1 MTTTTP
7 LAPAPTG
14 RAPDLLDGRFQRT
27 IDDGEAYFRRN
38 ARAIAECASAM
49 ADRFFEGGRLLV
61 FGGGS
66 GTTDAQHNS
75 VEYVHP
81 VLPVRAL
88 PALSLTNDGATV
100 TGILLGDDPG
110 AVFEHQVRVLGGPQ
124 DIAIAF
130 SDVPPVTA
138 VARGL
143 AAARERGLLTVAL
156 LNDRAGGERL
166 ADHQFEAGSGD
177 HMVTQELH
185 LATYHMLWELVHIVL
200 NHRGIRGSGP
210 QEASR

>member
-1 MTTTTP
+1 MTTAP
-7 LAPAPTG
+7 VAPAVTEQA
-14 RAPDLLDGRFQRT
+14 RALLRSRFERT
-27 IDDGEAYFRRN
+27 IGDGEAYFTRN
-38 ARAIAECASAM
+38 ARAIAQCASAM

-88 PALSLTNDGATV
+88 PALSLTNDGAAV
-100 TGILLGDDPG
+100 TGILMGDDPG
-110 AVFEHQVRVLGGPQ
+110 AVFEHQIRVLGGPR

-130 SDVPPVTA
+130 ADVPPGPA

-143 AAARERGLLTVAL
+143 AAAHDTGLLTVAL
-156 LNDRAGGERL
+156 LNGRAGDRRL
-166 ADHQFEAGSGD
+166 ADHQFDAGSDD

-200 NHRGIRGSGP
+200 NHRGIRGP
-210 QEASR
+210 ASEEGSR